1 MIVQPGWTPYCGMA
15 PGPGEWLAR
24 WNLDPWL
31 LAALAACALAYHFGF
46 PTIEPRR
53 RAAFAGFMI
62 VLLVLFVSPFCAL
75 TSALFAARVVHHV
88 AIAAIAAPLLV
99 MALPREVL
107 RLPGSLALWTAL
119 QAVIFW
125 AWHTPPLYAWA
136 LSSDAAYWAMQLS
149 LLASA
154 AAFWFAVRRASPT
167 AAFAALLA
175 TMVQMGLLGALITF
189 AATPL
194 YAPHFSTTLP
204 WGMAPLDDQ
213 QLAGLIM
220 WAPAAGFYLAA
231 ALILLG
237 RWLRNQAPAAPAA

>member
-15 PGPGEWLAR
+15 PGPGDWLAR
-24 WNLDPWL
+24 WNLDPLL
-31 LAALAACALAYHFGF
+31 LAALAAAAIAYHVGF
-46 PTIEPRR
+46 PANVPRR

-62 VLLVLFVSPFCAL
+62 LLLILFVSPFCAL

-99 MALPREVL
+99 MALPRDAP
-107 RLPGSLALWTAL
+107 RLPGSLAAWTAL
-119 QAVIFW
+119 QALVFW

-136 LSSDAAYWAMQLS
+136 LSSDAAYWVMQLS

-167 AAFAALLA
+167 SAVAALLA

-220 WAPAAGFYLAA
+220 WAPAAAVYLAA
-231 ALILLG
+231 ALLILG
-237 RWLRNQAPAAPAA
+237 RWLRGEARAATAA